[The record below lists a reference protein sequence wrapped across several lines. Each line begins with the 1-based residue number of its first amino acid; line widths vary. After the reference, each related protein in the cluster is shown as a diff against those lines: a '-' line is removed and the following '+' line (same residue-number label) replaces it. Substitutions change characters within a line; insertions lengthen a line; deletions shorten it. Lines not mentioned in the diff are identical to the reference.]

1 MRYHYAAL
9 ENVLQLAGFTT
20 YLVEAPGN
28 VDLPY
33 LLIEPQSADG
43 IEQAVCG
50 TNVHLE
56 ISFRLKA
63 VAALPGVA
71 MDQLTRAQKILSP
84 TGQPEPLD
92 GVPDRVVDVQW
103 RRHETDTFDQQV
115 TVPGSTRHL
124 ALSIDTYRMV
134 STPKSRPAPSP
145 TLTDVDPGAVTIAG
159 PPTLASLSPDV
170 VPL

>member
-20 YLVEAPGN
+20 YLVEAPGD
-28 VDLPY
+28 VELPY

-63 VAALPGVA
+63 VAGLPGVA
-71 MDQLTRAQKILSP
+71 MDQLGRAKAILSP
-84 TGQPEPLD
+84 TGPPEPLD
-92 GVPDRVVDVQW
+92 GVPDRAVDVQW

-115 TVPGSTRHL
+115 TVPG
-124 ALSIDTYRMV
+124 
-134 STPKSRPAPSP
+134 
-145 TLTDVDPGAVTIAG
+145 
-159 PPTLASLSPDV
+159 
-170 VPL
+170 

>member
-9 ENVLQLAGFTT
+9 ENVLQLGGFTT

-43 IEQAVCG
+43 IEQAICG
-50 TNVHLE
+50 SNVHLE
-56 ISFRLKA
+56 ITFRLKA

-71 MDQLTRAQKILSP
+71 MDQLSRAQQILSP
-84 TGQPEPLD
+84 AGEAEPLD
-92 GVPDRVVDVQW
+92 GVPGRLVEVQW

-124 ALSIDTYRMV
+124 ALSVDTYRMV
-134 STPKSRPAPSP
+134 SSPTAGQPPAP
-145 TLTDVDPGAVTIAG
+145 TLTSVTPDAVRIPAT
-159 PPTLASLSPDV
+159 
-170 VPL
+170 

>member
-28 VDLPY
+28 VGLPY
-33 LLIEPQSADG
+33 VLIEPQSADG

-50 TNVHLE
+50 TNDHLE
-56 ISFRLKA
+56 FGFRLKA

-71 MDQLTRAQKILSP
+71 MDQLTRAQQILSP
-84 TGQPEPLD
+84 TGLPEPLD
-92 GVPDRVVDVQW
+92 GVPGRAVDVQW

-124 ALSIDTYRMV
+124 ALSVDTYRMV
-134 STPKSRPAPSP
+134 SSPTAGGPPAP
-145 TLTDVDPGAVTIAG
+145 TLTAVT
-159 PPTLASLSPDV
+159 PDAV
-170 VPL
+170 RIPAT